1 MGSDSDRLL
10 QDLSVCVSNEH
21 QAAVVE
27 SGPKPHFENQGPGKS
42 QLSHV
47 SWTASLE
54 PEFPPVESLLCE

>member
-47 SWTASLE
+47 S
-54 PEFPPVESLLCE
+54 